1 MSFFLFLII
10 ILLRYHEISSFLGIF
25 NVWNRDT
32 GEERFQWFIF
42 IMISYKMQTLRN
54 FEKKIEE
61 ILIVKIK

>member
-1 MSFFLFLII
+1 MEFRAFLEFLMSET
-10 ILLRYHEISSFLGIF
+10 RG
-25 NVWNRDT
+25 T

>member
-1 MSFFLFLII
+1 MEFRAFLEFLMS
-10 ILLRYHEISSFLGIF
+10 E
-25 NVWNRDT
+25 T
-32 GEERFQWFIF
+32 GAQEKKGFQWFIF